1 METENAQWFILSQL
15 GINNSIHKNIA
26 ERICFL
32 KNNKI
37 GESMQLF
44 LSALRVIT
52 IFFENIKIVQISK
65 EFNFYSLFDYLL
77 FKTGFGSFSKYFSRS

>member
-52 IFFENIKIVQISK
+52 IFFLKI
-65 EFNFYSLFDYLL
+65 
-77 FKTGFGSFSKYFSRS
+77 